1 MTLTYTDH
9 FTEFQQMLGKAMLDK
24 MNKAV
29 MVVRNE
35 TVQTLS
41 GARSGRTYY
50 VPSTH
55 KKYTASAPGEAP
67 ASATGHLRQ
76 NIRAE
81 IETKQADI
89 IGYVGTEDD
98 YGAILEM
105 GSRYILPRP
114 WLRPSFEKAEERVK
128 EILGESIT

>member
-9 FTEFQQMLGKAMLDK
+9 FTEFKQMLEKSMLNK
-24 MNKAV
+24 MQKAV

-41 GARSGRTYY
+41 GGRSGRTYY
-50 VPSTH
+50 VPGTH

-76 NIRAE
+76 NVKTE
-81 IETKQADI
+81 VETNSESV

-105 GSRYILPRP
+105 GTRHILPRP